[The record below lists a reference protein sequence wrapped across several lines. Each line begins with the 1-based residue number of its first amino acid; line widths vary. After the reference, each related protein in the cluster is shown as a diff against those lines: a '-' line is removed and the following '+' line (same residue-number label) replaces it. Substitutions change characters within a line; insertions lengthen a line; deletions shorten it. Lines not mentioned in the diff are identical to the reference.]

1 MKKPAVPA
9 SKKETTIIA
18 SCNQGDQR
26 ARFPWPRRDCTVS
39 FPGSLSSSMGK
50 YDGEW
55 LVRSNFNIAEMDLV
69 HGELT
74 GLHEKRDFLR
84 RMIIQRRSITA
95 DS

>member
-1 MKKPAVPA
+1 
-9 SKKETTIIA
+9 
-18 SCNQGDQR
+18 
-26 ARFPWPRRDCTVS
+26 
-39 FPGSLSSSMGK
+39 MGK